1 MGIIATTSAFSAL
14 STFFVALRLF
24 TRFQLIKSPGTDD
37 YTIAAALCFG
47 WCTFAFL
54 LQEVHYGLGQPMA
67 TLSNEQKKLQLKALW
82 LSIPFY
88 NMSLKLTKASI
99 VYLYLRLF
107 PTAKFVLAARIILG
121 IIVLYGL
128 WTVIS
133 AVLNCLPVNS
143 FWDISVQGR
152 CIPKGFLWFFNAAMN
167 ILTDLC
173 VLVLPIPVLS
183 RLRLPRRQ
191 KIGVIFIFAT
201 GGFACVT
208 SMVRL
213 NYLTRATHTTDYT
226 KDNGPIA
233 VWSQIELNMGI
244 ICSCLPP
251 LQPLV
256 TRVFPGLLGSVSHSR
271 GHANKYNGYPNL
283 GFNEHDSGPLSS
295 VSASRSKDRAHRMDA
310 ITITQELRLESSDH
324 QYAATDATDVE
335 AERPDVLA
343 LHPIPVLRAKM
354 QVTYVYIPKLRNA
367 CRYLKGEQL
376 PDQERSGDTKARNVG
391 WKAHEA
397 NLSDPSHSYLRQ
409 LQSQARGPRQG
420 SDHSLP
426 PLSSHSTPSQ
436 HTPYSNGSDSTPH
449 DRDDWW
455 YNGTDNLFLN
465 RSGEHHYVG
474 PAAAVTL
481 AKRLH
486 PSSSN
491 LAWDVRPLYDDPSSL
506 NRSVTRALPQM
517 PPHEFAK
524 RLFWVQYAYIGT
536 IFSLI
541 QPEDFEKRLNIV
553 YHHPPDFSNRESCLV
568 YCQVLLVISYG
579 LMYSVNQW
587 SGDDGPPGFKYFK
600 HALRFLPDIHEE
612 GSIFFVEVLC
622 YVAYYMQNLNRRDA
636 AFLYIG
642 LALRMAISLGLHQ
655 EVSHPDV
662 SDADRYRRR
671 RAWWLLSVKSGN
683 PITIQDEDIGTMWPI
698 PEAELEKAS
707 SSTGLFN
714 SHADT
719 DIEIYRKKPR
729 SGSNLLASVQSIT
742 NELSDW
748 LRKVPDR
755 LRIDFTTLDTH
766 INRESVSIF
775 LHFYSCI
782 NMTARPLVFYVIQR
796 RLDAETR
803 GSAANDWKEG
813 LSQNIVA
820 VIDSCITAA
829 RATTLIMDAAARHNL
844 VATYGYLDGEYIFSA
859 ALLLV
864 MVNAVF
870 PHNETNARTMDIAL
884 NLLRSMAD
892 RGNTYLGSRHSLLLE
907 LRASIG
913 SSRLSGEQVDFN
925 APVTPTSSQQRSPP
939 GNTED
944 TRVGPSDWLS
954 QQHITFNL
962 DINDDPGLWEE
973 VLGQIDIDMD
983 TDWIENTLRRQD

>member
-1 MGIIATTSAFSAL
+1 
-14 STFFVALRLF
+14 
-24 TRFQLIKSPGTDD
+24 
-37 YTIAAALCFG
+37 
-47 WCTFAFL
+47 
-54 LQEVHYGLGQPMA
+54 MA
-67 TLSNEQKKLQLKALW
+67 
-82 LSIPFY
+82 
-88 NMSLKLTKASI
+88 
-99 VYLYLRLF
+99 
-107 PTAKFVLAARIILG
+107 
-121 IIVLYGL
+121 
-128 WTVIS
+128 
-133 AVLNCLPVNS
+133 
-143 FWDISVQGR
+143 
-152 CIPKGFLWFFNAAMN
+152 
-167 ILTDLC
+167 
-173 VLVLPIPVLS
+173 
-183 RLRLPRRQ
+183 
-191 KIGVIFIFAT
+191 
-201 GGFACVT
+201 
-208 SMVRL
+208 
-213 NYLTRATHTTDYT
+213 
-226 KDNGPIA
+226 
-233 VWSQIELNMGI
+233 
-244 ICSCLPP
+244 
-251 LQPLV
+251 
-256 TRVFPGLLGSVSHSR
+256 
-271 GHANKYNGYPNL
+271 
-283 GFNEHDSGPLSS
+283 
-295 VSASRSKDRAHRMDA
+295 DA
-310 ITITQELRLESSDH
+310 I
-324 QYAATDATDVE
+324 DVG
-335 AERPDVLA
+335 AERPDALA
-343 LHPIPVLRAKM
+343 PHPIPVLHVRMRDRSVCILK
-354 QVTYVYIPKLRNA
+354 PRNE
-367 CRYLKGEQL
+367 CRYLK
-376 PDQERSGDTKARNVG
+376 D
-391 WKAHEA
+391 
-397 NLSDPSHSYLRQ
+397 SYLRQ
-409 LQSQARGPRQG
+409 LQSQARAARQG

-436 HTPYSNGSDSTPH
+436 PTPFSNASESTPPN
-449 DRDDWW
+449 RDDWW

-474 PAAAVTL
+474 PAAAVAL

-486 PSSSN
+486 PSPSN
-491 LAWDVRPLYDDPSSL
+491 LAWDVRPLYDDPLSL
-506 NRSVTRALPQM
+506 HRSVNRTLPQL
-517 PPHEFAK
+517 PPYEFAK

-541 QPEDFEKRLNIV
+541 QPEDFEERLNAV

-568 YCQVLLVISYG
+568 YCQVLLVIAYG

-683 PITIQDEDIGTMWPI
+683 PITIQDEDIGTLWPI
-698 PEAELEKAS
+698 PEGGAVSAPWPSVVLTHYTQLS
-707 SSTGLFN
+707 RIL
-714 SHADT
+714 
-719 DIEIYRKKPR
+719 EIYRKKPR

-742 NELSDW
+742 NDLSDW
-748 LRKVPDR
+748 LRQVPDR

-796 RLDAETR
+796 RLDAET
-803 GSAANDWKEG
+803 GGPTANDWKEG
-813 LSQNIVA
+813 LSQNTVA
-820 VIDSCITAA
+820 VIESCITAA

-864 MVNAVF
+864 MVNAAF
-870 PHNETNARTMDIAL
+870 PHNETNARTMDMAL

-907 LRASIG
+907 LQASIG
-913 SSRLSGEQVDFN
+913 SNQVAQGRVDFN
-925 APVTPTSSQQRSPP
+925 APVTPISTQQRSPP
-939 GNTED
+939 QTIGIGED
-944 TRVGPSDWLS
+944 ARVGPSDWPS

-983 TDWIENTLRRQD
+983 TDWIENTLRKQD